1 MNEAALLFTG
11 GVNSTLAS
19 LRAGVGVVV
28 GVAAALLPDSQRV
41 TTSLTFSQ
49 VKDAVLPS
57 LANFWWWLDFT
68 PQQSHALKSLL
79 GILFINLILIFVSWH
94 VYAHRISHT
103 LSFNNLRIYEDL
115 IHKIKVKTLTYCY
128 LRTKTK
134 NK

>member
-1 MNEAALLFTG
+1 MNEVVLLLTG
-11 GVNSTLAS
+11 GVNYTVTTLT
-19 LRAGVGVVV
+19 AGARLMVGA
-28 GVAAALLPDSQRV
+28 AAALLPDSHRV
-41 TTSLTFSQ
+41 TGPLSLEQ

-103 LSFNNLRIYEDL
+103 LSFNNLRIVEDIL
-115 IHKIKVKTLTYCY
+115 K
-128 LRTKTK
+128 K
-134 NK
+134 NTNFKLPKDNSTRI